1 MSIADIVEMNKCPW
15 DREPGASEESVAA
28 LKKSAGCTLPKPYLD
43 FLQVSNGGE
52 GELPVL
58 PFYAV
63 LWSAEEV
70 IKNNQGYEVATY
82 APGFFGIGSSG
93 GGEMLA
99 FDLTLKDSSAIF
111 ALPFMGMDREE
122 AILVASDFEQFVS
135 ILGRKEQSKDSD

>member
-1 MSIADIVEMNKCPW
+1 MSIADIVEMNNYPW
-15 DREPGASEESVAA
+15 ERKAGASEEAVTA
-28 LKKSAGCTLPKPYLD
+28 LKLSAGGTLPKPYLD

-70 IKNNQGYEVATY
+70 IENNQGYEVATY

-99 FDLTLKDSSAIF
+99 FDLALEDSSALF

-135 ILGRKEQSKDSD
+135 ILGRKEHSEDSG